1 MSTHAFLGP
10 SLSLPSARA
19 IAPSV
24 AYHPPASLG
33 DVYQLTRTGAETILI
48 IDGLF
53 DSLPPV
59 WHKEILYAMSCGS
72 TVAGCASMGALR
84 AAELHRFGMIGL
96 GTVFEQ
102 YRDGRLTDDDEVTVT
117 HAPAEFGYRCI
128 STAMIDIRYA
138 LSRAE
143 RDGIISPETSE
154 LACSRAKQMFFPE
167 RNWKDIIQSAVAA
180 GAPSLEAADLLTFVQ
195 ASNLSIKAED
205 AANALAVIA
214 ADTLPRS
221 EPRAAVRPAFERT
234 NAWNR
239 FEQVFSGPDIRP
251 VEYRLGSPVS

>member
-117 HAPAEFGYRCI
+117 
-128 STAMIDIRYA
+128 
-138 LSRAE
+138 
-143 RDGIISPETSE
+143 
-154 LACSRAKQMFFPE
+154 
-167 RNWKDIIQSAVAA
+167 
-180 GAPSLEAADLLTFVQ
+180 GASQ
-195 ASNLSIKAED
+195 
-205 AANALAVIA
+205 
-214 ADTLPRS
+214 
-221 EPRAAVRPAFERT
+221 RP
-234 NAWNR
+234 
-239 FEQVFSGPDIRP
+239 
-251 VEYRLGSPVS
+251 